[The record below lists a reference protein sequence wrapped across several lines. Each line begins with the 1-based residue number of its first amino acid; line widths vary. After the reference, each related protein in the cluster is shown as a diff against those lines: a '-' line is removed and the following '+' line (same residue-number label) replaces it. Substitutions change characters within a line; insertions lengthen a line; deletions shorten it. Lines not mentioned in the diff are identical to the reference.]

1 MLDPSV
7 ERLLMVTLTVRFG
20 PVARTET
27 SGLEHREDT
36 TSGRKPPR
44 SELRTVARRLQ

>member
-7 ERLLMVTLTVRFG
+7 ERLFIANLTVRFG
-20 PVARTET
+20 TVARSET

-36 TSGRKPPR
+36 TSGRNPPR
-44 SELRTVARRLQ
+44 PELRVVARRLQ

>member
-7 ERLLMVTLTVRFG
+7 ERRLIFTLTVRFG
-20 PVARTET
+20 PVVRTET

-36 TSGRKPPR
+36 TSGRNSPR
-44 SELRTVARRLQ
+44 SELRAVARRLQ